1 LIKLPLK
8 IFITIPW
15 FYPSYRAGG
24 PVQSIVNLVNQYN
37 SGVLYYIFTANKDLN
52 DTSINVQEGKWVDF
66 NPQTKVWYS
75 SKNGRKK
82 AFIDQFNAIQ
92 PDVLYINGMFS
103 WHFTVV
109 PLYFSK
115 GTKKIISPRG
125 MLHPEALGEKSFKKK
140 LYFKLWKCFNLH
152 KGVSFHATDHAEF
165 EHIRSFFGVS
175 TRVTVAPN
183 FPRTFSY
190 TPQPLKKAGQ
200 LKLISIGLISPMK
213 NYLEVLT
220 GLQNVRADV
229 EYRIYGPVKDQGY
242 WQQCVNVI
250 ERLPANI
257 RVTFHGPVEPD
268 HVKNVL
274 EDSHV
279 FILPSKSENFGHAII
294 EALSLGR
301 PVITSYGTP
310 WNKLKDNIA
319 GVNVEPEPE
328 KLASEISD
336 FAMMTAELIEEYA
349 KGATRYAQQSLD
361 MEAVR
366 LCYKKLFN

>member
-1 LIKLPLK
+1 M
-8 IFITIPW
+8 
-15 FYPSYRAGG
+15 
-24 PVQSIVNLVNQYN
+24 QSIVNLVNQYN
-37 SGVLYYIFTANKDLN
+37 SGVLYYIFTGNKDLN
-52 DTSINVQEGKWVDF
+52 DTPINVQEGQWVDF

-75 SKNGRKK
+75 SQHGRKK

-92 PDVLYINGMFS
+92 PDVLYVNGMFS

-152 KGVSFHATDHAEF
+152 KGVDFHATDHAEF

-175 TRVTVAPN
+175 KRVTVAPN
-183 FPRTFSY
+183 FPRTYSY
-190 TPQPLKKAGQ
+190 TPLPLKNAGQ
-200 LKLISIGLISPMK
+200 LKLVSIGLISPMK
-213 NYLEVLT
+213 NYLEVLM
-220 GLQNVRADV
+220 GLQKVWADV

-242 WQQCVNVI
+242 WQRCVNVI
-250 ERLPANI
+250 EGLPANI

-268 HVKNVL
+268 YVKSVL
-274 EDSHV
+274 EESHV

-294 EALSLGR
+294 EALSMGR
-301 PVITSYGTP
+301 PVITSHGTP
-310 WNKLKDNIA
+310 WNKLKEAQA
-319 GVNVEPEPE
+319 GVNVEPLPDQ
-328 KLASEISD
+328 LASAMND
-336 FAMMTAELIEEYA
+336 FATMPAELIQEYGL
-349 KGATRYAQQSLD
+349 GANQYAQVSLD
-361 MEAVR
+361 LEAVR